1 MTMENIR
8 EQIKLLQETLEKAKR
23 QINTVEHN
31 LYREITSYDIENLK
45 EKCMGDDLYRVQ
57 FHYTIEFVGRDNGVY
72 VWTEYYGY
80 WKLDEET
87 NEWTRLDEQ

>member
-23 QINTVEHN
+23 QINTVENN

-45 EKCMGDDLYRVQ
+45 EKCMGDDLYRVA
-57 FHYTIEFVGRDNGVY
+57 FEYTIEFVGRENGVY
-72 VWTEYYGY
+72 VYTLYWGY